1 MSKKEVNPIVENRVR
16 VNITMSK
23 DMVEFYQKMSEEMGL
38 ARSAC
43 MVMGLKTY
51 MDQQH
56 MLVLGREIT
65 GFTKSDLIHGS

>member
-1 MSKKEVNPIVENRVR
+1 MSKKEINKIVENRAR

-23 DMVEFYQKMSEEMGL
+23 DMVDFYQKMSEEMGL

-51 MDQQH
+51 MDQQQ
-56 MLVLGREIT
+56 MLVLGREMT
-65 GFTKSDLIHGS
+65 GSTKGDLILKV